1 MLATKIL
8 NFFFFFFMLLLGK
21 IVFGTIRNS
30 RSLLLEPFPNTS
42 HQEDITCLR
51 RRSYNVHGVKEKEI
65 IRFGEFKFYS

>member
-8 NFFFFFFMLLLGK
+8 NFFFFNVTFREIG
-21 IVFGTIRNS
+21 FGTISNS
-30 RSLLLEPFPNTS
+30 KSLHLEPFPNTS